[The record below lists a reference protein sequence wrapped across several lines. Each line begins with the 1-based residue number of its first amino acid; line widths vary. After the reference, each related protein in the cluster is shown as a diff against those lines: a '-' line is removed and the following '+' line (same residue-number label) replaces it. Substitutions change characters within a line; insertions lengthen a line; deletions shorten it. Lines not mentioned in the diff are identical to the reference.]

1 MDSFDVIVTQRTNEA
16 DGVVSLTLEHPEGGA
31 LPAWTPGA
39 HLDVTLPSGL
49 IRQYSLCGDPSTT
62 SRYRIAVLREPA
74 SRGGSDEV
82 HDAVPVGTTLS
93 VRGPRNHFP
102 LVDAPDYL
110 LIAGGVGITPI
121 LPMVKEIASRGNRW
135 RLVYGGRRRASMAFV
150 DELVAVP
157 GGALEIVPEDEAG
170 RPDISA
176 MLGARTPETAVYCC
190 GPEGLL
196 RAVEENCDR
205 FGISEW
211 LHVERF
217 GANSALPTPDATG
230 GNSFEVHLAK
240 SDLTVVVPP
249 NRSLL
254 SVVRDVLPTVAFS
267 CEEGNCGTC
276 ETEVLEGLPD
286 HRDQVLT
293 DEEREAG
300 DTMMICVGR
309 SLSPRLVLN
318 L

>member
-1 MDSFDVIVTQRTNEA
+1 MNSFDVIVTQRANEA
-16 DGVVSLTLEHPEGGA
+16 DGVVGLTLEHPEGGV

-39 HLDVTLPSGL
+39 HVDVTLPSGL
-49 IRQYSLCGDPSTT
+49 IRQYSLCGDPSTA
-62 SRYRIAVLREPA
+62 SRYRIAVLREEV
-74 SRGGSDEV
+74 SRGGSEEV

-93 VRGPRNHFP
+93 LRGPRNHFP

-110 LIAGGVGITPI
+110 FIAGGVGITPI
-121 LPMVKEIASRGNRW
+121 LAMVREIASRGKPW

-150 DELVAVP
+150 NELAAVP
-157 GGALEIVPEDEAG
+157 GGAVEIVPEDEVG
-170 RPDISA
+170 RPDIA
-176 MLGARTPETAVYCC
+176 AFLGARTPETAVYCC

-205 FGISEW
+205 LGISGW

-217 GANSALPTPDATG
+217 GANSAVPTPEATG
-230 GNSFEVHLAK
+230 ESSFEVHLAQ
-240 SDLTVVVPP
+240 SDLTLVVPP
-249 NRSLL
+249 DRSLL
-254 SVVRDVLPTVAFS
+254 SVVRDVLPDVAFS
-267 CEEGNCGTC
+267 CEEGTCGTC
-276 ETEVLEGLPD
+276 ETGVLEGLPD